1 MDQLKYQIKSK
12 MKALYFA
19 PLQLYFVTMMQQIF
33 YALRTITNESY
44 RLIMPLKKKQSL
56 FSPEHTNLQ
65 VTHKLKQQN
74 LSQGRKLLQA
84 VLYFPRVL
92 PINNPKC
99 YFYKSYLEVLYGSIV
114 ITLQYILV
122 DILHGLELTF
132 RSEWDPKVA
141 IVDKMF
147 SQFKP
152 VFNLGYQVRALG
164 KC

>member
-1 MDQLKYQIKSK
+1 
-12 MKALYFA
+12 
-19 PLQLYFVTMMQQIF
+19 MQ
-33 YALRTITNESY
+33 AVMNEN
-44 RLIMPLKKKQSL
+44 RW
-56 FSPEHTNLQ
+56 
-65 VTHKLKQQN
+65 
-74 LSQGRKLLQA
+74 A

-92 PINNPKC
+92 PINDPKC

-122 DILHGLELTF
+122 DILYSLELTL

-152 VFNLGYQVRALG
+152 VFNLGFQVRALG

>member
-1 MDQLKYQIKSK
+1 
-12 MKALYFA
+12 
-19 PLQLYFVTMMQQIF
+19 MQ
-33 YALRTITNESY
+33 AVMNEN
-44 RLIMPLKKKQSL
+44 RW
-56 FSPEHTNLQ
+56 
-65 VTHKLKQQN
+65 
-74 LSQGRKLLQA
+74 A

-92 PINNPKC
+92 PINDPKC

-122 DILHGLELTF
+122 DILYSLELTLW
-132 RSEWDPKVA
+132 SEWDPKVA

-152 VFNLGYQVRALG
+152 VFNLGFQVRAVG